1 MSFDVLGV
9 YQEAGMGRQEPPKPT
24 PQASTQRGHYLD
36 GVEIGASTAQT
47 TFNEQAFKRDAAN
60 VITTWL
66 ETDDLDEGET
76 LADRLKGM
84 FIGVIDGDKDGE
96 LSDDEQTI
104 AEALLD
110 AGADYLTSK
119 GVSDEDACALLDDWD
134 SDAADRVLDFLAG
147 SMPDG
152 DAANEELNGFVFDEQ
167 AQEALFDAVYKKKT
181 VIRNGRKVLKN
192 VRISGTVRLSAK
204 VKANL
209 KRMQLKAQTAQAKF
223 RRARS
228 NHTRLKMGL

>member
-9 YQEAGMGRQEPPKPT
+9 YQEAGMGRQELPKPPHPT
-24 PQASTQRGHYLD
+24 PAVRYLD
-36 GVEIGASTAQT
+36 GVENGASLAQT
-47 TFNEQAFKRDAAN
+47 TFNDQAFKRDAAN
-60 VITTWL
+60 VITSWL

-76 LADRLKGM
+76 LADRLKAM
-84 FIGVIDGDKDGE
+84 FIGVIDMDKDGE
-96 LSDDEQTI
+96 LSDDEQSI

-110 AGADYLTSK
+110 AGADYLASK
-119 GVSDEDACALLDDWD
+119 GVSDEDITALLDDWD
-134 SDAADRVLDFLAG
+134 TDAADRVLDFLAG

-152 DAANEELNGFVFDEQ
+152 EAADDELNGFVFDAE
-167 AQEALFDAVYKKKT
+167 AQEPLFDAVYKKKT
-181 VIRNGRKVLKN
+181 VIRNGRKILKN
-192 VRISGTVRLSAK
+192 VRISGTVHLSAK